1 MLLKMNL
8 QTFARNK
15 NAKREHYLAEYT
27 PGQEAAPLADG
38 ENWLRLAKYIS
49 SIGDDTDEQ
58 TDDTGFYDGDGT
70 PETTVTAVSGAYSP
84 EGSYDP
90 EDKAQALVAS
100 KKYKIGEGRKVWH
113 KVVMTNG
120 DTYIGRA
127 TLTDIIAGAGDA
139 TEYEDFSCTITFD
152 RIPDVTPKK

>member
-1 MLLKMNL
+1 MLLKMDL
-8 QTFARNK
+8 QTFARSK
-15 NAKREHYLAEYT
+15 NAKREHYISEYT
-27 PGQEAAPLADG
+27 PGQETAPNATG
-38 ENWLRLAKYIS
+38 EDWLRLAKYIS

-70 PETTVTAVSGAYSP
+70 PETTVTSVAGAYSP
-84 EGSYDP
+84 EGFYDP
-90 EDKAQALVAS
+90 EDKAQALVAK
-100 KKYKIGEGRKVWH
+100 KKYQIGEGRKVWH

-127 TLTDIIAGAGDA
+127 TVTDIIAGAGDA

-152 RIPDVTPKK
+152 RIPDITPKV